1 MAQLTS
7 LNRLILRRVLP
18 SLQARLVS
26 TSKKNNDTIAAD
38 VCKTTVNAKPE
49 EKNWMSYGFEVDNKE
64 DDRRAMHSSMFAGV
78 TLCMVV
84 VGEEVT

>member
-7 LNRLILRRVLP
+7 LNRLILRRVLTP
-18 SLQARLVS
+18 LQARLVS

-38 VCKTTVNAKPE
+38 VCKTTVNVKPE

-64 DDRRAMHSSMFAGV
+64 DDRRAMHSSLFAGI